1 MSNQRKR
8 ILILCLVLVAGGGWI
23 GLASRPA
30 SGERGSQDWMA
41 GQSDPLLSDPNAP
54 GETETGFGNTE
65 LFLKMM
71 FSVVLVLALGAAA
84 VYTSK
89 KLLPRV
95 ARAQGREV
103 RVRETTYLGPRK
115 ALHLV
120 EVGEQRLLIGST
132 NESITTL
139 AHLTEAWLDVAKPD
153 VDGTVKV

>member
-1 MSNQRKR
+1 
-8 ILILCLVLVAGGGWI
+8 
-23 GLASRPA
+23 
-30 SGERGSQDWMA
+30 MA

-54 GETETGFGNTE
+54 GETDTGFGNTE

-95 ARAQGREV
+95 AHAQGREV